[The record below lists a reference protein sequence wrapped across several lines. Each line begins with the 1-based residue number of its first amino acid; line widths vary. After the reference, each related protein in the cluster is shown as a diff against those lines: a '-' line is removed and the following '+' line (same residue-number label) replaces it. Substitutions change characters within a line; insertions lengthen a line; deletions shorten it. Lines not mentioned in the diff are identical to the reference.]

1 MAKPNTRSTLKDYCL
16 RNLGKPVI
24 DINVDEDQIEDRIDE
39 AVQYFCQYHT
49 DGVERMYLKY
59 KVTADDKVRLR
70 KNKEFNVI
78 EKGTYADNIE
88 LESGTNTVLE
98 GDGDLIKEDGTP
110 LHTEDSTIVET
121 TYEETQNYL
130 VIPDAVISVIN
141 IFPLSDRANL
151 NMFDVR
157 YQLRLNDLYDF
168 SSTSIVHYEMTM
180 RHLDFL
186 DHILVGE
193 KPIRFNALSNRLY
206 IDMDWQEDI
215 DADEYLIIECY
226 RQLDPAQHTNM
237 FNDIYLKRYTTA
249 LIKRQWGQNLSK
261 FNGTAMLG
269 GVTLNG
275 PELFSSAVSEVQKL
289 EEEIRLNYE
298 EPPHM
303 QQG

>member
-1 MAKPNTRSTLKDYCL
+1 MAVPSTRETLKQYCL

-24 DINVDEDQIEDRIDE
+24 DINVDDDQVEDRIDE
-39 AVQYFCQYHT
+39 ALQYFSQYHV

-59 KVTADDKVRLR
+59 EVTQADVTRMTTDSS
-70 KNKEFNVI
+70 
-78 EKGTYADNIE
+78 
-88 LESGTNTVLE
+88 ES
-98 GDGDLIKEDGTP
+98 I
-110 LHTEDSTIVET
+110 TEDSVT
-121 TYEETQNYL
+121 TAWKTGNNFL
-130 VIPDAVISVIN
+130 VVPSSVISVVN
-141 IFPLSDRANL
+141 VFPLSDRANL

-168 SSTSIVHYEMTM
+168 SSTSIVHYQMTM
-180 RHLDFL
+180 QHLDFL

-193 KPIRFNALSNRLY
+193 KPMRFNQLSNRLY
-206 IDMDWQEDI
+206 LDMDWGTDI
-215 DADEYLIIECY
+215 TAGEYLIFEVY
-226 RQLDPAQHTNM
+226 RKVDPDTYT
-237 FNDIYLKRYTTA
+237 DLYDDLYLKRYTTA

-261 FNGTAMLG
+261 FSGTAMLG

-275 PELFSSAVSEVQKL
+275 PELFSAAIDDQQRL